1 MKIVITGGIGS
12 GKSTVTQLLGKLLPE
27 FKILS
32 IDKLVESMYE
42 NPEIGD
48 RLIERLGSK
57 DKKVVSDIVFRDK
70 ILREAVE
77 QLFATQI
84 RLAINQ
90 EMALYENV
98 IIEFPL
104 LFEKGQDLIGKFD
117 YIVSVMA
124 EESLRTK
131 RVMERNSFSL
141 EKVKAII
148 AAQIKDYER
157 LDKSNYAIYNEG
169 DLNDLTTSVENLAY
183 ELRIAY
189 AIQNKQRVGVI
200 SGSFDPITLG
210 HQSIIE
216 RALNV
221 VDLLVIAVAR
231 NPQKKYM
238 FSETERIELIKRS
251 LEEQMPNLNRIAIK
265 VIPEGELTVTFAES
279 VGASFIFRGLRGVI
293 DLDYE
298 NQLDLVQKRIAPNI
312 DTIYL
317 ITSRELIE
325 ISSSMIKSSLQYRE
339 WMRVAKPYVS
349 SAVFQ
354 KLSDVVDKE

>member
-1 MKIVITGGIGS
+1 
-12 GKSTVTQLLGKLLPE
+12 
-27 FKILS
+27 
-32 IDKLVESMYE
+32 
-42 NPEIGD
+42 
-48 RLIERLGSK
+48 
-57 DKKVVSDIVFRDK
+57 
-70 ILREAVE
+70 
-77 QLFATQI
+77 
-84 RLAINQ
+84 
-90 EMALYENV
+90 
-98 IIEFPL
+98 
-104 LFEKGQDLIGKFD
+104 
-117 YIVSVMA
+117 
-124 EESLRTK
+124 
-131 RVMERNSFSL
+131 MERNSFSL